1 MKLSRAIA
9 ISLVVH
15 ATLLVCAHLRFDPTG
30 DVLEFSSPVDSL
42 RAKFIDVERR
52 FEPADRERFGE
63 AKKWREMDLSDGLQ
77 GAVAEAE
84 PEPEEDRERE
94 RPEPSESEESEPK
107 PAEDDS
113 DEPEV
118 AEPPEPEDS
127 SPEEAMEPVV
137 ERESETAETRKE
149 ESSARAEVERRGRDE
164 SSPAAAGAKSG
175 SPTET
180 GASDGEATSE
190 NGTGGT
196 NSGGGEKVDRG
207 KLLRGYAQELY
218 QRLARE
224 KSYPSAAR
232 RAGLEGEVVVE
243 VRIDSEGEILSVALH
258 ESSGHGSLDRAALE
272 AVRSLKRFPAPPSA
286 LAWNEKRLQIP
297 IRYRLDQRG

>member
-15 ATLLVCAHLRFDPTG
+15 ATLLVVAHLRFDPTG
-30 DVLEFSSPVDSL
+30 DVLEFPSPVDSL

-52 FEPADRERFGE
+52 FEPAERERFGE

-84 PEPEEDRERE
+84 PEPDDDRERE
-94 RPEPSESEESEPK
+94 RSQPSENDESEPK
-107 PAEDDS
+107 PAEENRE
-113 DEPEV
+113 EPED
-118 AEPPEPEDS
+118 EELPEPEDS
-127 SPEEAMEPVV
+127 GPEEAMEPVV
-137 ERESETAETRKE
+137 ERESETAETPKE
-149 ESSARAEVERRGRDE
+149 KPSTRTETDRRGQNV
-164 SSPAAAGAKSG
+164 SSLAAAGSKSG
-175 SPTET
+175 SPAET
-180 GASDGEATSE
+180 GAADGEATSE

-196 NSGGGEKVDRG
+196 KAGGGEKVDRG

-218 QRLARE
+218 RKLARE

-243 VRIDSEGEILSVALH
+243 VRIDSEGEILSVDLH

-286 LAWNEKRLQIP
+286 LAWNKKRLQIP